1 MNDEIKEILDKLKDG
16 NWYDELDL
24 TGEMWIKLRWEETH
38 LLLDYINNLREENKE
53 LKQENERLKGSIQQ
67 LKHNYN
73 LLTTLIEN
81 GESMTQKFEN
91 GLTQKDYKSR
101 IEKAVEYLDSHKI
114 KLSHS
119 FDEPD
124 CDYWIATNP
133 QVIIDILN
141 GRSDE

>member
-1 MNDEIKEILDKLKDG
+1 MIEDIEKVLKRRRDHIEYWKSEKMWSQQLDE
-16 NWYDELDL
+16 DE
-24 TGEMWIKLRWEETH
+24 K
-38 LLLDYINNLREENKE
+38 LLDYINNLREENKE